1 MTKKHAI
8 YLEGQDLLLTEI
20 QILKKLDTYNNTH
33 TTELFIDDNVKGNES
48 NFSNNFLEKLNITS
62 NSHYSIN
69 LNKGLNRFI
78 NATQFKQT
86 PKEKKQ

>member
-1 MTKKHAI
+1 MTKKHEV
-8 YLEGQDLLLTEI
+8 YLEDQDLVLTEA

-62 NSHYSIN
+62 NAHYSIN
-69 LNKGLNRFI
+69 LNNQI
-78 NATQFKQT
+78 DNVIISKQ
-86 PKEKKQ
+86 

>member
-1 MTKKHAI
+1 MTKKHAV

-33 TTELFIDDNVKGNES
+33 TTDLFIDDNVKGNQS

-62 NSHYSIN
+62 NAHYSIN
-69 LNKGLNRFI
+69 LNNQI
-78 NATQFKQT
+78 DNVIISKQ
-86 PKEKKQ
+86 